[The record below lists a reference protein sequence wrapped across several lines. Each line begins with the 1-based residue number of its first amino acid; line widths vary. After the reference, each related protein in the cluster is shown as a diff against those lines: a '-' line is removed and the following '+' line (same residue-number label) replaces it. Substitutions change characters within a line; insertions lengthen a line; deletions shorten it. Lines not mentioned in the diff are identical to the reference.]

1 MIFDELVSTTN
12 SLKNLKKKTD
22 LKNNKV
28 MQNNT
33 DTKYRVVLKQTNSF
47 IDTIEFLYAQENIS
61 SNNEILS
68 SLQQLLTSLEKAI
81 ESGMANQEEVVKAE
95 NSFKMI
101 QVNMKKEWSKQ
112 YTAVSSGTIST
123 LNVIRGIDADN
134 VTKCMQKI
142 QGAESWEL
150 GVGRYQVMIS
160 GLAEAKQL
168 IVKLGLD
175 DDIVR
180 FLQNTNAGKATLKD
194 LNEKVLKWI
203 QSENLDGKIRISFIK

>member
-12 SLKNLKKKTD
+12 SLKDLKKKTD

-68 SLQQLLTSLEKAI
+68 SLQELLISLEKTI
-81 ESGMANQEEVVKAE
+81 ESGIADQEGVVKAE

-101 QVNMKKEWSKQ
+101 QANMKKEWSKQ
-112 YTAVSSGTIST
+112 YSVVSSGTIST

-142 QGAESWEL
+142 QGAENWEL
-150 GVGRYQVMIS
+150 GVSKYQVMIS